1 MKLER
6 EFKEVFDF
14 YSKGDEEKDNRID
27 FEEIAVMVNKMNI

>member
-14 YSKGDEEKDNRID
+14 YSKGEDDKNKKVD
-27 FEEIAVMVNKMNI
+27 FEEIAVMINKMNI